1 MKVSLFFFVFSLSSG
16 LRYGL
21 TCICWTS
28 LDGRLQFLCYCFFPK
43 NKPSSFFQVEKGTPQ
58 TAIENWKKT
67 NIYKFASI
75 SQKKTSRIPE
85 FGDFWS
91 FFRNYIIIL
100 EEFCK
105 LRDLSDRRTF
115 RSESFPNFLQEYT
128 FLLLFFPIRME
139 REKILSCLTIFT
151 QMSSTKQSNNLAD
164 EAYLEIIA
172 KLPNFWHQAKQFVF
186 WGRSTQIAKWLQL
199 YGTEGIYP
207 YFFLTFCL
215 LHIKR
220 PKGEFF
226 YKERVCLWHFMK
238 TMTDLTNEVC
248 YESKKKSSIL
258 GKKCI

>member
-58 TAIENWKKT
+58 TAIENWKKRT
-67 NIYKFASI
+67 FINSPQFR
-75 SQKKTSRIPE
+75 KKKLLVFLSLVIFE
-85 FGDFWS
+85 A

-186 WGRSTQIAKWLQL
+186 
-199 YGTEGIYP
+199 
-207 YFFLTFCL
+207 
-215 LHIKR
+215 
-220 PKGEFF
+220 
-226 YKERVCLWHFMK
+226 
-238 TMTDLTNEVC
+238 
-248 YESKKKSSIL
+248 
-258 GKKCI
+258 